1 MTQKKLLDSY
11 ALLTYLNREE
21 SFQKVQEA
29 LYEAQISGRP
39 LLMNEI
45 NVGETYYI
53 LYRKRDREK
62 ADFFLDTVLVS
73 LPIRVLPN
81 SFEDVVSSARLKAQY
96 PLSFADCFA
105 ASTARRE
112 NAIIMTGDPEFENLE
127 HMVEIEWL

>member
-1 MTQKKLLDSY
+1 LTQKKLLDSY
-11 ALLTYLNREE
+11 ALLAYLNREE
-21 SFQKVQEA
+21 SFQKVQET
-29 LYEAQISGRP
+29 LHEAQISERP

-62 ADFFLDTVLVS
+62 ADFFLDTILVS

>member
-1 MTQKKLLDSY
+1 LTQKKLLDSY

>member
-11 ALLTYLNREE
+11 ALLAYLNREE

-29 LYEAQISGRP
+29 LYEAQISGHP

-112 NAIIMTGDPEFENLE
+112 NAIIMTGDPEFKNLE

>member
-1 MTQKKLLDSY
+1 V
-11 ALLTYLNREE
+11 A
-21 SFQKVQEA
+21 
-29 LYEAQISGRP
+29 
-39 LLMNEI
+39 
-45 NVGETYYI
+45 
-53 LYRKRDREK
+53 
-62 ADFFLDTVLVS
+62 
-73 LPIRVLPN
+73 LPIRVLTN

>member
-11 ALLTYLNREE
+11 ALLAYLNKEK
-21 SFQKVQEA
+21 SFQKVKAA
-29 LYEAQISGRP
+29 LYDAQRSGRP

-53 LYRKRDREK
+53 LYRKRNRDK
-62 ADFFLDTVLVS
+62 ADFFLDTILAG

-81 SFEDVVSSARLKAQY
+81 SFDDVMSAARLKAQY

-105 ASTARRE
+105 ASTAKRE
-112 NAIIMTGDPEFENLE
+112 NATVLTGDPEFEVLE
-127 HMVEIEWL
+127 HMVKIE

>member
-1 MTQKKLLDSY
+1 MTQKKLLDSH
-11 ALLTYLNREE
+11 ALLAYLNKEKN
-21 SFQKVQEA
+21 FQKVREA

-62 ADFFLDTVLVS
+62 ADFFLDTVLVG

>member
-11 ALLTYLNREE
+11 ALLAYLNREE

-62 ADFFLDTVLVS
+62 ADFFLDTVLVG

>member
-11 ALLTYLNREE
+11 ALLAYLNREE
-21 SFQKVQEA
+21 SFHKVQEA

-62 ADFFLDTVLVS
+62 ADFFLDTVLVG

-112 NAIIMTGDPEFENLE
+112 NAIIMTGDPEFENLG

>member
-11 ALLTYLNREE
+11 ALLAYLNKEE
-21 SFQKVQEA
+21 NFQKVQEA

-62 ADFFLDTVLVS
+62 ADFFLDTILVS

>member
-11 ALLTYLNREE
+11 ALLAYLNREE
-21 SFQKVQEA
+21 SFQKVQET
-29 LYEAQISGRP
+29 LHEAQISERP

-62 ADFFLDTVLVS
+62 ADFFLDTILVS